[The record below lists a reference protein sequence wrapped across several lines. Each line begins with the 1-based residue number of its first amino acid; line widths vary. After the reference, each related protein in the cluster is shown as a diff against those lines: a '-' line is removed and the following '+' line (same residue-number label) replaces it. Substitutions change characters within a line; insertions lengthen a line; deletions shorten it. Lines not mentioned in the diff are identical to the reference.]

1 MGDLRR
7 RLGANLRRQRRHW
20 SLSQEALAHRVGL
33 SPRYVAG
40 IERGERNLTL
50 DTLDEVAGH
59 LGLDPVE
66 LISGTLRD
74 ELPEEQD
81 GPVMRKPV
89 GRRVVPRP
97 YPE

>member
-50 DTLDEVAGH
+50 
-59 LGLDPVE
+59 
-66 LISGTLRD
+66 
-74 ELPEEQD
+74 
-81 GPVMRKPV
+81 
-89 GRRVVPRP
+89 
-97 YPE
+97 

>member
-1 MGDLRR
+1 M
-7 RLGANLRRQRRHW
+7 
-20 SLSQEALAHRVGL
+20 GL

-50 DTLDEVAGH
+50 DTLDEVARH

-66 LISGTLRD
+66 LLNGALCD
-74 ELPEEQD
+74 ELPEKQD

>member
-1 MGDLRR
+1 M
-7 RLGANLRRQRRHW
+7 
-20 SLSQEALAHRVGL
+20 
-33 SPRYVAG
+33 
-40 IERGERNLTL
+40 TL